1 MWSNAVSS
9 LSDLALVRLPALLN
23 RCGTSRSAV
32 YKAIADG
39 LFVPPVRVGGCA
51 AWPSHEIDTLIA
63 AKIAGA
69 TSQQLCQ
76 LVRQLKEQRSTLM
89 PPIEAA

>member
-1 MWSNAVSS
+1 MISS
-9 LSDLALVRLPALLN
+9 TNLTLVRLPALLA

-32 YKAIADG
+32 YRAISDG

-51 AWPSHEIDTLIA
+51 AWPSHEIDSLIA

-69 TSQQLCQ
+69 TTELLRQ
-76 LVRQLKEQRSTLM
+76 LVSQLVAQRGSLM
-89 PPIEAA
+89 PSVGKPEVA